1 MPFDAERPTIAVRH
15 VDELLHGARVHGL
28 DAAALLARAGIAP
41 ALLDAPLARVTQGQ
55 FAALQRLLRRALH
68 DELWGL
74 CSRPVPPGSYAQA
87 LQLMVRCSTLGEALE
102 LALRQYRPLLADFV
116 PRRHLQDGVATVVLR
131 PAVPLTP
138 ALEYALRTFS
148 FLGYGTLCWL
158 VGQRVPLLATNTPHQ
173 RVDPRVARQLFQAT
187 VQQAPGWTGWTLERR
202 WLDLRVAQTPETL
215 RPFLRRAP
223 VGLLLKYRDPGS
235 LAERVR
241 AALRS
246 QLGAAAP
253 SLDEIARRLGASPE
267 TVRRRLTAEGHSY
280 RSLKDRLRRDLAVE
294 LLAQPRLTL
303 AEIGQRI
310 GFSEAATFHRAF
322 KQWTGVAPGE
332 YRATRLQAG
341 AGRRE
346 RAGRAAA

>member
-1 MPFDAERPTIAVRH
+1 MTSDAERPTIAVRH
-15 VDELLHGARVHGL
+15 VDELLHGARAHGL
-28 DAAALLARAGIAP
+28 DCAALLARAGIAP
-41 ALLDAPLARVTQGQ
+41 ALLDAPLARVTQAQ
-55 FAALQRLLRRALH
+55 FATLQRLLRRTLR

-74 CSRPVPPGSYAQA
+74 CRRPVPPGSYAQA
-87 LQLMVRCSTLGEALE
+87 LQLMVRCATLGEALD
-102 LALRQYRPLLADFV
+102 LALRQYRPLLSDFV
-116 PRRHLQDGVATVVLR
+116 PRLHLQGVVATVVLR
-131 PAVPLTP
+131 PAVPVAP
-138 ALEYALRTFS
+138 PLEYALRTFS

-158 VGQRVPLLATNTPHQ
+158 AGQRVPLLATNTPHQ

-187 VQQAPGWTGWTLERR
+187 VQRVPGWTGWTLERH
-202 WLDLRVAQTPETL
+202 WLDLRIAQTPQTL

-223 VGLLLKYRDPGS
+223 VGLLLKYRDPDS

-241 AALRS
+241 ALLRS
-246 QLGAAAP
+246 RLAEDAP
-253 SLDEIARRLGASPE
+253 SLADIARRLGLSPE

-303 AEIGQRI
+303 ADIGRQV

-322 KQWTGVAPGE
+322 RQWTGVAPGE

-346 RAGRAAA
+346 QAEGVGR